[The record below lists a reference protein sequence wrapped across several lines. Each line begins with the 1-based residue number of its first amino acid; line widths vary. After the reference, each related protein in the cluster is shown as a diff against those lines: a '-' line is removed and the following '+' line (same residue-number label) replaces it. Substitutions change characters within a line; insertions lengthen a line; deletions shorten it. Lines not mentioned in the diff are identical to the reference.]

1 MKTYFGHR
9 GRDRVLHLWV
19 QHYGHRS
26 PLSSDDVAGR
36 ILADV
41 FGPRLIEDDYRCYQ
55 EFRDDFMAAH
65 LAESEWTLTDAEVRN
80 WRESY
85 LAKLNRRRKESLA
98 EADDASAASEGSA
111 RSPEDKQHVLISW
124 GSGITR
130 ARLLRGTSSVLLLEG
145 QQPSGSA
152 LVPGAPLRVGLP
164 GTPRM
169 LPARLAAHVR
179 GDMFLVSL
187 GSRAVRG
194 AARARV
200 DLPAIVRAP
209 SMAGALNVRVV
220 DISSS
225 GARLRGCTLPVGRE
239 FELTFV
245 PPGRTD
251 VVSLR
256 CVTVRQIDSS
266 DGPDVGSAFC
276 GGALAFR
283 IDPAEPSAPTAN

>member
-1 MKTYFGHR
+1 MKTYFGQR
-9 GRDRVLHLWV
+9 GRDRALHLWV

-26 PLSSDDVAGR
+26 PMSSDDVAGR
-36 ILADV
+36 ILVDV

-65 LAESEWTLTDAEVRN
+65 LAESEWTLTETDVRE
-80 WRESY
+80 WRENY
-85 LAKLNRRRKESLA
+85 MAKVNRRRKGASDEELA
-98 EADDASAASEGSA
+98 EPEGNA
-111 RSPEDKQHVLISW
+111 VEKRSIEDKQHVLVSW

-130 ARLLRGTSSVLLLEG
+130 ARLLRGTSSVLLLAG
-145 QQPSGSA
+145 QKPSGA
-152 LVPGAPLRVGLP
+152 PLAPGAPLRVGLP

-209 SMAGALNVRVV
+209 FLSAALSVRVV

-225 GARLRGCTLPVGRE
+225 GARLRGCSLPVGRE

-256 CVTVRQIDSS
+256 CVAVRQIDSS

-283 IDPAEPSAPTAN
+283 LGAATPSAPTAN

>member
-1 MKTYFGHR
+1 VKTYFGQR

-26 PLSSDDVAGR
+26 PMSSDDVAGR
-36 ILADV
+36 ILVDV

-65 LAESEWTLTDAEVRN
+65 LAESEFTLTDAEVRG
-80 WRESY
+80 WRENY
-85 LAKLNRRRKESLA
+85 VAKVNRRRNGASDAVDEHAES
-98 EADDASAASEGSA
+98 EAAAPSD
-111 RSPEDKQHVLISW
+111 EDKQHVLVSW

-145 QQPSGSA
+145 HQPSGGIP
-152 LVPGAPLRVGLP
+152 VPGAPLRVGLP

-169 LPARLAAHVR
+169 LPARLAAHIR

-209 SMAGALNVRVV
+209 SLTGALNARVV

-225 GARLRGCTLPVGRE
+225 GARLRGCSLPVGRE

-251 VVSLR
+251 VVSVR
-256 CVTVRQIDSS
+256 CVAVRQIGSAE
-266 DGPDVGSAFC
+266 GPDVGSAFC

-283 IDPAEPSAPTAN
+283 IDSAAPSVQTTN

>member
-1 MKTYFGHR
+1 M
-9 GRDRVLHLWV
+9 
-19 QHYGHRS
+19 
-26 PLSSDDVAGR
+26 SSDDVAGR

-55 EFRDDFMAAH
+55 AFRDEFIAPH
-65 LAESEWTLTDAEVRN
+65 LAEPEWALTDAEVRE
-80 WRESY
+80 WREAY
-85 LAKLNRRRKESLA
+85 IAKAARRRAETTPQAGDQQAGSADNA
-98 EADDASAASEGSA
+98 EAE
-111 RSPEDKQHVLISW
+111 RSDEDKQHVLVSW

-145 QQPSGSA
+145 ERPNGGPLA
-152 LVPGAPLRVGLP
+152 PGASLRVGLP

-200 DLPAIVRAP
+200 DLPAMVRAP
-209 SMAGALNVRVV
+209 FLAGALNVRVV

-225 GARLRGCTLPVGRE
+225 GARLRGCSVPVGRE
-239 FELTFV
+239 FELTLV

-251 VVSLR
+251 TISLR
-256 CVTVRQIDSS
+256 CVTVRQIDNT

-276 GGALAFR
+276 GGTLAFR
-283 IDPAEPSAPTAN
+283 IDAPN

>member
-1 MKTYFGHR
+1 MKTYFGQR
-9 GRDRVLHLWV
+9 GRDRALHLWV

-26 PLSSDDVAGR
+26 PMSSDDVAGR
-36 ILADV
+36 ILVDV

-65 LAESEWTLTDAEVRN
+65 LAESEFALTDAEVRE
-80 WRESY
+80 WRENY
-85 LAKLNRRRKESLA
+85 VAKVNRRRKGPSEP
-98 EADDASAASEGSA
+98 DDEQGHQSDVTVPSD
-111 RSPEDKQHVLISW
+111 EDKQHVLVSW

-145 QQPSGSA
+145 QQPSGGPP
-152 LVPGAPLRVGLP
+152 VPGAPLRVGLP

-179 GDMFLVSL
+179 GDIFLVSL

-209 SMAGALNVRVV
+209 SMTGALNARVV

-225 GARLRGCTLPVGRE
+225 GARLRGCSLPVGRE

-256 CVTVRQIDSS
+256 CVAVRQIDSA
-266 DGPDVGSAFC
+266 DGPDLGSAFC
-276 GGALAFR
+276 GRALAFR
-283 IDPAEPSAPTAN
+283 IDSTAPSAQTTN